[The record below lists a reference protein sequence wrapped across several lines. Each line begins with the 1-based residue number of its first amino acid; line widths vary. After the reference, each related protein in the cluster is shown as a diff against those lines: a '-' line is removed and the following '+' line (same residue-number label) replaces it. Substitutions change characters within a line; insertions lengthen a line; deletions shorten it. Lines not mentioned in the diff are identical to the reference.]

1 MKKILFLFVSV
12 ISLLA
17 EVVLGKNFKL
27 FEKIQLIKPKK
38 IEYEILLDNNLKDD
52 TNKSI
57 INTNKQI
64 KTIILELKN
73 DIKEDSVKKENKKS
87 RTDKN
92 IDEAKNLLKIAENIA
107 SSVKNI
113 ETKTQTPIV
122 NDKLVINKKFDAED
136 INADIKGIEYIS
148 DLKINGVKD
157 GIELELLEKYGKK
170 FIDKLKKDS
179 FAILQIFSFY
189 SGNED
194 RNTAFSRL
202 LNVRKYFLDK
212 NIDTSKIIIKV
223 KEIPNQNN
231 SNIIRLY
238 IE

>member
-12 ISLLA
+12 ISLLSDA
-17 EVVLGKNFKL
+17 VLGKNFKL

-38 IEYEILLDNNLKDD
+38 IEYEILLDNNLKDN
-52 TNKSI
+52 TNKSL

-64 KTIILELKN
+64 KPIILELKN

-113 ETKTQTPIV
+113 ETKTQPHIV

-148 DLKINGVKD
+148 DLKINDVKD

-189 SGNED
+189 SGNDD